1 MPELPEMPKKL
12 LDWDNPRSIL
22 MFPWNEPIK
31 LVPWG
36 PNAPPWKGKY
46 RRSME
51 DLHSVTLRS
60 PEHGAFGTLYVNLVV
75 NDNGLREDADKPNKH
90 LNGCGDMYLSVHFE
104 AYFPYDAPEDCI
116 LDPYSD
122 HDEDENWPKDE
133 DGEPVSPSDP
143 RIPRWARPYDE
154 VANGGFAL
162 PEAMIA
168 EVAQQLAY
176 KRHKSLN
183 PLHYEWLR
191 ASNRLGN
198 EMKQLLCEADFD
210 RLVDLQREMLLTFD
224 HPDIDHCQTAGTFTT
239 GYEPIPVLLPRTVK
253 GLNAMCER
261 FNDIVLE
268 VTPPGKMAMRI
279 RPLPSSSLRDL
290 PNSDTT
296 MSQMTARFAFILR
309 HRQGLPIPEL
319 AHIVSRDP
327 SPDGSGTSLAGHMR
341 NGFSHVAST
350 LGFTAAAATV
360 VAAAAAESAAAK
372 APAAAPA
379 APAPMNAA
387 ARRDARKKE
396 AERARLANLLKL
408 PGAVAAAVVL
418 QKLWRGRKARLRR
431 RFLRLGLLSP
441 QAIIFQ
447 KHWRGRKRRL
457 AWPLEKLRRKKFFE
471 NLAES
476 TRAQREA
483 EFARR
488 KQVLASRARAQMQA
502 ERAEGNTHAHATIG
516 NHGKQ
521 PGIDRSAKRTDDE
534 QAAHEKWASD
544 KERQRRVVE
553 ACAKQLEAAKAAA
566 TARDSEVAKAARAL
580 EIERGKWEAFREAP
594 HPAPLELCAFLPPNQ
609 LDLPPPAA
617 RRSVPLSSVNAWS
630 LPKGAA
636 HRSADEDGASVVSAA
651 TTSKVPL
658 PKPVPHAV
666 VRGVQHG
673 MQSLWVQDAFKN
685 GDVEKQPNG
694 RTKYRGKDATL
705 ITDNDDAV
713 SITVWPTKPN

>member
-1 MPELPEMPKKL
+1 MPKLLLPEMPPEL
-12 LDWDNPRSIL
+12 LKWDEPRFVL
-22 MFPWNEPIK
+22 AFPWNAPIQ
-31 LVPWG
+31 LQPWG
-36 PNAPPWKGKY
+36 PDKTPWSGKY
-46 RRSME
+46 RRRME
-51 DLHSVTLRS
+51 PLHSMTLRS

-75 NDNGLREDADKPNKH
+75 NENGARDDADKPNKH
-90 LNGCGDMYLSVHFE
+90 LNGYGDMYLFVHFE
-104 AYFPYDAPEDCI
+104 VSFPDDEPEDVI
-116 LDPYSD
+116 IDPNCSQ
-122 HDEDENWPKDE
+122 DEDENWPKDE
-133 DGEPVSPSDP
+133 CGDSVPCWDP
-143 RIPRWARPYDE
+143 RIPRWAGLWDD
-154 VANGGFAL
+154 VLNGGFPI
-162 PEAMIA
+162 PEAMIV
-168 EVAQQLAY
+168 EVAEQLAY
-176 KRHKSLN
+176 KRHKCFN
-183 PLHYEWLR
+183 PLEYEWR
-191 ASNRLGN
+191 RIVDRLHN
-198 EMKQLLCEADFD
+198 EMKRMLPDDRMD
-210 RLVDLQREMLLTFD
+210 RLAVMYACMLRTFE
-224 HPDIDHCQTAGTFTT
+224 HPDVDHAESAGGFLT
-239 GYEPIPVLLPRTVK
+239 GYKPVPVLLPRTVD
-253 GLNAMCER
+253 GLAAMCDA
-261 FNDIVLE
+261 FNDIIHEVSPDGEMTWRVTKKVLE
-268 VTPPGKMAMRI
+268 GQRD
-279 RPLPSSSLRDL
+279 LPSSDV
-290 PNSDTT
+290 P
-296 MSQMTARFAFILR
+296 MSKMAARFAFILR
-309 HRQGLPIPEL
+309 QRQGLPIPEL
-319 AHIVSRDP
+319 AHAVIPTPPAYDP
-327 SPDGSGTSLAGHMR
+327 SASFGANVRNALGSAARALGL
-341 NGFSHVAST
+341 NST
-350 LGFTAAAATV
+350 DLAAAT
-360 VAAAAAESAAAK
+360 AIAE

-379 APAPMNAA
+379 AAAPMNAA

-396 AERARLANLLKL
+396 AERARLASLLQL
-408 PGAVAAAVVL
+408 PGAAAAAVVF
-418 QKLWRGRKARLRR
+418 QKHWRARKARLRR

-488 KQVLASRARAQMQA
+488 KQVLASRAHAKMLA
-502 ERAEGNTHAHATIG
+502 ERAEGNSHAHATIG

-534 QAAHEKWASD
+534 QAAHEKWISD

-609 LDLPPPAA
+609 LGIPPPAA

-658 PKPVPHAV
+658 PRPVPHAV

-673 MQSLWVQDAFKN
+673 IQSLWVQDAFKN

-713 SITVWPTKPN
+713 SITVWPTKAN